1 MERTQ
6 YWKNVLTYNKS
17 QTTVLILE
25 KLSEEEI
32 KFIEN
37 NKLVRFLVVN
47 QDNDLN
53 SNNVLYVR
61 ESYSPDNLK
70 NINYCFYR
78 GNDKNVLFPVLS
90 SGISIIDDL
99 SKIGEQTSLERIDN
113 FELATS
119 VV

>member
-17 QTTVLILE
+17 QTTVLVLE

-37 NKLVRFLVVN
+37 NKLVRFLLVN
-47 QDNDLN
+47 QDNNLN
-53 SNNVLYVR
+53 FSNGLYVR
-61 ESYSPDNLK
+61 EGYSPDNLK

-90 SGISIIDDL
+90 SGISVIDDL

-119 VV
+119 IV